1 MGSNEHGEFGNGTYI
16 KSNEPIQVVDS
27 NVVSAASGGSHTLFA
42 KADGSLW
49 AMGSNSFGQ
58 FGTGTSSDLTR
69 PVEVLPDSVS
79 TANPS
84 GFGHILKNDG
94 SLLHHGNAAALYL
107 PVNQPTPTQ
116 YLNHDIVQAANPYNQ
131 TVYLKA
137 DGSLRRL
144 VGHGRTDEQIV
155 PGGVAIVAG
164 SNGWP
169 GGHSL
174 FLSLIHI

>member
-1 MGSNEHGEFGNGTYI
+1 M
-16 KSNEPIQVVDS
+16 
-27 NVVSAASGGSHTLFA
+27 
-42 KADGSLW
+42 
-49 AMGSNSFGQ
+49 
-58 FGTGTSSDLTR
+58 
-69 PVEVLPDSVS
+69 S

-144 VGHGRTDEQIV
+144 VGAGRTDEQIV
-155 PGGVAIVAG
+155 PGGVAIVAAP
-164 SNGWP
+164 NGVRDIVYLSKRTDRFGDLETTP
-169 GGHSL
+169 TASL
-174 FLSLIHI
+174 ATAPRRTGMTPSKS